1 MAKIFAPNKQYA
13 GISAGVGFIN
23 GVGECTD
30 PYVIDWF
37 KSKGY
42 TVEESEVE
50 SEKTGFEEKTV
61 DELKAYA
68 EENGIDIGQ
77 STSQKGI
84 LKKILETVNKTE

>member
-50 SEKTGFEEKTV
+50 PEKTGFEEKTV